1 MTEIKKNSYKGL
13 EIERSLNWAKRCDN
27 IADSIYDLYKSP
39 SSAKRRAFDYCRQM
53 YNDLHGTGGMYYT
66 GAGCQTFSIAYVTEN
81 GDIVK
86 HTRDY
91 DYIVK

>member
-1 MTEIKKNSYKGL
+1 MTNIKRTSYKGQQ
-13 EIERSLNWAKRCDN
+13 IENSFNYAKRNGN

-39 SSAKRRAFDYCRQM
+39 SSAKRRAFDYCRNM
-53 YNDLHGTGGMYYT
+53 YNELQGTGGMYFT
-66 GAGCQTFSIAYVTEN
+66 GNGCQTFSIAYVTKD
-81 GDIVK
+81 GSIVK

>member
-1 MTEIKKNSYKGL
+1 MTEIKKNSYKGR
-13 EIERSLNWAKRCDN
+13 EIERSFQWAKN
-27 IADSIYDLYKSP
+27 NGNYASSIYDLYKSP
-39 SSAKRRAFDYCRQM
+39 SSAKLRAFDYCANM
-53 YNDLHGTGGMYYT
+53 YKELEGVGGMYYT
-66 GAGCQTFSIAYVTEN
+66 GAGCQTFSIAYVTKS